1 MTDKEKIKVEIERR
15 LKWYEDE
22 IAKYMPNIVPDY
34 EAKKEECKNILDVID
49 SLPEEPVSE
58 DLLGIAMELEET
70 IGTSPHSR
78 LTVVEHLVKATDWQ
92 KQQMMKDAVDAD
104 VLLDYYDSEDREVD
118 VVMADNVF
126 ADEHGITDE
135 DKVKIIIVKE
145 D

>member
-1 MTDKEKIKVEIERR
+1 MTDKEKIRAEVER
-15 LKWYEDE
+15 LRKCHQL
-22 IAKYMPNIVPDY
+22 KYQQ
-34 EAKKEECKNILDVID
+34 LDVDDKMCLVECAQKNLCNDLLYFID

-92 KQQMMKDAVDAD
+92 KQQMMKDSESAEIGYWNQRG
-104 VLLDYYDSEDREVD
+104 LSIRLDESLERLGFGED
-118 VVMADNVF
+118 
-126 ADEHGITDE
+126 T
-135 DKVKIIIVKE
+135 KVKVIIIKE